1 MARAAGEVAPLMI
14 VGMVKLAPA
23 LPVDGYF
30 PFVHLERK
38 FMHMGFHSYDVGFQ
52 SPNVEA
58 TKPLVFATAL
68 LLILVVTAMNLVAI
82 AVRNYLRNKYASSA
96 V

>member
-1 MARAAGEVAPLMI
+1 
-14 VGMVKLAPA
+14 
-23 LPVDGYF
+23 
-30 PFVHLERK
+30 
-38 FMHMGFHSYDVGFQ
+38 VGFQ

-68 LLILVVTAMNLVAI
+68 LLILVVTAMNLMAI
-82 AVRNYLRNKYASSA
+82 WVRNRLTSKYSTSA

>member
-1 MARAAGEVAPLMI
+1 
-14 VGMVKLAPA
+14 
-23 LPVDGYF
+23 
-30 PFVHLERK
+30 VHLERK
-38 FMHMGFHSYDVGFQ
+38 FMHMGFHIFDVGFQ

-68 LLILVVTAMNLVAI
+68 LLILVVTVMNLVAI
-82 AVRNYLRNKYASSA
+82 AVRNHLRSKYATSA

>member
-1 MARAAGEVAPLMI
+1 M
-14 VGMVKLAPA
+14 
-23 LPVDGYF
+23 
-30 PFVHLERK
+30 HL
-38 FMHMGFHSYDVGFQ
+38 GFHIYDIGFQ

-68 LLILVVTAMNLVAI
+68 LLIVVVTAMNLTAV
-82 AVRNYLRNKYASSA
+82 AVRNHLRRKYASSS